1 MHLKK
6 LDNYMSFMEDVSDS
20 FVQMDVKTMISSN
33 KFSMTEP
40 ILGELKK
47 EISYYINS
55 FECINSETFVGYES
69 LPKLS
74 YEWNKYLLM
83 GVVRTY
89 LSGLFIAKTAG
100 TNYRNLSYIV
110 DIK

>member
-33 KFSMTEP
+33 KFLMTEP

-47 EISYYINS
+47 
-55 FECINSETFVGYES
+55 
-69 LPKLS
+69 
-74 YEWNKYLLM
+74 
-83 GVVRTY
+83 
-89 LSGLFIAKTAG
+89 
-100 TNYRNLSYIV
+100 
-110 DIK
+110 